1 MVSLLDFVHHIKF
14 WLVESV
20 SCISSIRLLLS
31 VPVVTPARRDI
42 AVADDAIA
50 EIVGRNRHDHIL
62 NLACRPRIERS
73 AHTAVADVEPAVEM
87 PAISPI
93 PTCICSLAV
102 EPTFWIKVAKAL
114 HLETDD
120 LPYRYPTIPAAGKW
134 LMLLKPKLL

>member
-50 EIVGRNRHDHIL
+50 EIVRRNRHDHIL

-73 AHTAVADVEPAVEM
+73 AHTAVTDGR
-87 PAISPI
+87 
-93 PTCICSLAV
+93 TCRRNARDQSHTHMHLFVGSRTYILDQGGESLA
-102 EPTFWIKVAKAL
+102 P
-114 HLETDD
+114 
-120 LPYRYPTIPAAGKW
+120 RNR
-134 LMLLKPKLL
+134 